1 MRRRLRP
8 FRGARARFLPLTSL
22 TLSYTALL
30 TSAPRDPSVTLPF
43 LYPSSSCAFKSK
55 KIRLRYSPIPLDLD
69 TLPFT
74 IPAQALK
81 AEDMT
86 KEAAMEHADG

>member
-1 MRRRLRP
+1 MLSTSAP
-8 FRGARARFLPLTSL
+8 HDLSL
-22 TLSYTALL
+22 TLPSYI
-30 TSAPRDPSVTLPF
+30 LP
-43 LYPSSSCAFKSK
+43 LPAHSNQ
-55 KIRLRYSPIPLDLD
+55 KIRLLYSPIPLDLD

-74 IPAQALK
+74 IPKQALK